1 MRLRKTVAA
10 VMTVMLMIC
19 SLAGCGGNSGDDS
32 KLREMNVVLDWYPNA
47 VHAFLYTAIERGYFA
62 EEGLDVKIQF
72 PSNENDALSLVAAGR
87 VDIGV
92 YYQQDVIKAVSDAD
106 AEIKSIGSIVQS
118 PLNIILSLKEKNI
131 TSPKDLEGKTVGYAG
146 TALSEALVHTML
158 DYTGADKDKVELV
171 NVGFD
176 LMNSMTTGNVDA
188 TIGCFIN
195 HEVPQ
200 MEKEGFEVNYFS
212 VDDYGVP
219 EYYDLVFLANNKMI
233 EEEPDVL
240 ASFLR
245 AADKGFD
252 DFKADPDGCLQIL
265 LDNQNAENFPLDK
278 DVEAKSIST
287 LLPLMEKDDSP
298 FLTQSEEIW
307 QNNIDWMIERG
318 LITKTVTPEDVMTV
332 ILQQ

>member
-1 MRLRKTVAA
+1 MRLKKITAA
-10 VMTVMLMIC
+10 VVTVMLMIC
-19 SLAGCGGNSGDDS
+19 SLAGCGGNDS

-47 VHAFLYTAIERGYFA
+47 VHAFLYTAIERGYFE

-87 VDIGV
+87 VEIGV

-131 TSPKDLEGKTVGYAG
+131 TSPKELEGKTVGYAG
-146 TALSEALVHTML
+146 TALSEALVYTML
-158 DYTGADKDKVELV
+158 DYVGVDKDKVELV

-176 LMNSMTTGNVDA
+176 LMNSMTTGKVDA

-200 MEKEGFEVNYFS
+200 MEKEGFEINYFS
-212 VDDYGVP
+212 LDDYGVP

-245 AADKGFD
+245 AAAKGFE
-252 DFKADPDGCLQIL
+252 DFKSDPDGCLQIL

-278 DVEAKSIST
+278 DVEAKSISI
-287 LLPLMEKDDSP
+287 LLPFMEKDDSP
-298 FLTQSEEIW
+298 FLNQSEEIW
-307 QNNIDWMIERG
+307 QNNIDWMLERG

-332 ILQQ
+332 IL